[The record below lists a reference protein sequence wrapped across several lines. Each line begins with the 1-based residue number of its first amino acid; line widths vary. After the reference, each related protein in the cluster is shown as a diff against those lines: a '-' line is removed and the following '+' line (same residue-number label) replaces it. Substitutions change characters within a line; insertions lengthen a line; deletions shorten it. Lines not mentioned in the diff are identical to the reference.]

1 MFLRVLKVSS
11 GGEPESLLPPQ
22 LQLLGLPGVVN
33 VDRGEVTVAPGVLV
47 VLLVLCPRMA
57 EHVVRELGGCNQV
70 IGVNK
75 NLFKT
80 KSRHKKNGPGF
91 INKFP
96 VYKR

>member
-80 KSRHKKNGPGF
+80 KSRHN
-91 INKFP
+91 
-96 VYKR
+96 